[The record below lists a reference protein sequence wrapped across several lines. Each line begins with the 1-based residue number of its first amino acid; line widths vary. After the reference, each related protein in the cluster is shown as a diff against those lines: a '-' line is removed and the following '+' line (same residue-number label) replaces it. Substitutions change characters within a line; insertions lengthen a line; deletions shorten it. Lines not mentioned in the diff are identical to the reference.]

1 MSSTIE
7 PKTAT
12 PTMPVRPEIAEPV
25 EVAEKPR
32 RRRWIWIV
40 VAIVAVLA
48 VVGAYVFVNV
58 TSSTILD
65 ENFNGGSGTFPTETT
80 ANLETTYVNEAY
92 QVTVTTPP
100 ASPAYPYVQLND
112 SVDAMNLQADVSIPT
127 DAPAGTYA
135 GVMAMTSTSQGYM
148 LVVGVDGSVV
158 LIKAL
163 NLESSDRNAWFQL
176 PPMILRPAGT
186 VTVGDQPV
194 TVRLEI
200 AQQSGKALVTPV
212 IDGTTIGTASDFE
225 PYTAFSVIGLFP
237 DAMRAGQVFTFDNV
251 LATKGTSS

>member
-7 PKTAT
+7 PKSAT

-40 VAIVAVLA
+40 VATVAVLA

-80 ANLETTYVNEAY
+80 ANLETAYVNEAY

-112 SVDAMNLQADVSIPT
+112 SVDAMNLQADVSIPA

-148 LVVGVDGSVV
+148 LAVGVDGSVV

-176 PPMILRPAGT
+176 PPMISLPVSGIEQISLWTIVGVSFVGGIFSGFLGGGAGYIRM
-186 VTVGDQPV
+186 P
-194 TVRLEI
+194 
-200 AQQSGKALVTPV
+200 ALVYLLGVPGRALPFTMYRAWKVPTGTP
-212 IDGTTIGTASDFE
+212 TTGNAS
-225 PYTAFSVIGLFP
+225 
-237 DAMRAGQVFTFDNV
+237 
-251 LATKGTSS
+251 